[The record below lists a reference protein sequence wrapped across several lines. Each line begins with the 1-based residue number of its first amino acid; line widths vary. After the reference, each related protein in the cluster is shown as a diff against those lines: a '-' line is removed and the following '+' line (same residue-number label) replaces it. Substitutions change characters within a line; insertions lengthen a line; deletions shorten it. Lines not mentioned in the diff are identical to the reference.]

1 MPTRRSDLDSPLS
14 LRIEA
19 EARLREGT
27 APGARTTASNFS
39 ALSVLQGMATAPGGA
54 SAALKLLHELQVH
67 QVELDLQQEQLEQ
80 SRSELSQSRDD
91 YVDRF
96 DFAPI
101 PYLVVGRDGRIIE
114 GNLAAAGSFGI
125 EQADL
130 GGRPI
135 DSLFAPQCQYG
146 CLAMLLKLCAGSAR
160 ETFELQV
167 DGRSGAGRRYRLVA
181 TATPGGQHFLMILIE
196 TA

>member
-1 MPTRRSDLDSPLS
+1 MPNRISHLESPLS

-27 APGARTTASNFS
+27 APSARTIAGDFS

-67 QVELDLQQEQLEQ
+67 QVELDLQYEELEQ

-101 PYLVVGRDGRIIE
+101 PYVVVGRDGRIIE
-114 GNLAAAGSFGI
+114 ANLAAAGSFGI
-125 EQADL
+125 EQVDL

-135 DSLFAPQCQYG
+135 DSLFAPQCQYA
-146 CLAMLLKLCAGSAR
+146 CLALLLKLCAGSAR
-160 ETFELQV
+160 EIFELQV
-167 DGRSGAGRRYRLVA
+167 DGRNGPGRRYRLVA
-181 TATPGGQHFLMILIE
+181 TATPGGQHFLMMLTE
-196 TA
+196 TT